1 MDAVSLSADWYL
13 HFSSGGFPSGQV
25 PQGSFSNAGGF
36 GTQPPPQKSNFWMIF
51 FVIVLVLLLICCG
64 CGGAIAW
71 FTATGV
77 QQFAGAIGIEVVK
90 PYQNDPAVQEHI
102 GNIQSASMNFS
113 EMMKEAQKHP
123 GKEDEGVVIFDVVG
137 DKGKGKIIGRAPD
150 GDQDQMMDAKLV
162 LPNGQEFPIK
172 AAAPAPVEEG
182 IQLPPGNEGEEAME
196 GPAVEAPAT
205 ESSEEPVGAG
215 SN

>member
-51 FVIVLVLLLICCG
+51 FVVVLVLLLICCG
-64 CGGAIAW
+64 CGGAVVW
-71 FTATGV
+71 FTYTGV
-77 QQFAGAIGIEVVK
+77 QQVAGAIGGEVVK

-102 GNIQSASMNFS
+102 GNIQSANMNFTES
-113 EMMKEAQKHP
+113 ANESQKAG
-123 GKEDEGVVIFDVVG
+123 GKNEGVLVFDVVG
-137 DKGKGKIIGRAPD
+137 DKGKGKIIGRPSQD
-150 GDQDQMMDAKLV
+150 GQEQLLDTKLV
-162 LPNGQEFPIK
+162 LPNGQEFSIK
-172 AAAPAPVEEG
+172 AAPVPSDEG
-182 IQLPPGNEGEEAME
+182 IQLPPGNSGDEAME
-196 GPAVEAPAT
+196 GPTSEQPETEPA
-205 ESSEEPVGAG
+205 EEPAGAA

>member
-1 MDAVSLSADWYL
+1 MDAVSLSSDWYL
-13 HFSSGGFPSGQV
+13 LFSSGGFPSGQV
-25 PQGSFSNAGGF
+25 PQGSFSNSGGF

-51 FVIVLVLLLICCG
+51 FIVVLVLMVICCG
-64 CGGAIAW
+64 CGGAAVW

-102 GNIQSASMNFS
+102 GNIQSANINFTES
-113 EMMKEAQKHP
+113 ANESQKT
-123 GKEDEGVVIFDVVG
+123 GRKNEGVMIIDVVG
-137 DKGKGKIIGRAPD
+137 DKGKGKIVGRESND
-150 GDQDQMMDAKLV
+150 DQDQMMDAKLV

-172 AAAPAPVEEG
+172 AATPAPGEEG
-182 IQLPPGNEGEEAME
+182 IQLPPGNSGDEAME
-196 GPAVEAPAT
+196 GPTSEQPETEPA
-205 ESSEEPVGAG
+205 EEPAGAA